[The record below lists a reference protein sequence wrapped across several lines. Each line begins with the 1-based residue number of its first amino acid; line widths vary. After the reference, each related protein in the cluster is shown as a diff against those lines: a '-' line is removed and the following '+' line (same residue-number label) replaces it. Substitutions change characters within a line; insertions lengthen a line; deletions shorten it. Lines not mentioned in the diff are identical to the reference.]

1 MFTRLPFPF
10 LILIAS
16 HALALDVSAH
26 ANSPRIPPYEVL
38 EITFTHA
45 NSYADP
51 FFDASLEVTF
61 TSPNGHATTIGGFFF
76 GSSDPPTIKVTE
88 GRPKKVTYTCAK
100 HDLWKARFAP
110 TELGDW
116 RYAWTFTDASGAAH
130 GEGAF
135 SCVAARTHALGFL
148 RVSPAN
154 PFRWVFDDGSPF
166 YPIGLQDGA
175 LDNEGTGSILSS
187 YALEGP
193 FRMDRAGRP
202 APPAGAMY
210 QPGPSNN
217 PVNGD
222 VYFRRYAAG
231 GFNLFRFSQKNFSLD
246 LYDDLDHWRVHE
258 AVMVDE
264 LIRHARKYG
273 LRVMYGIF
281 GYQPVGNDH
290 PEDAQAMAK
299 VKRFVKYT
307 VDRWGPFIDVW
318 EFLNEQKAADGWY
331 AEMVPYLRSI
341 DPYRHPI
348 TTSWERPDLAGIEVN
363 APHWY
368 EDEDEL
374 KSDSITAGRAREWKK
389 AGKPV
394 IVGEQGNFVDRA
406 KAPPGVGG
414 VWDARSALRM
424 RVRCWTALFTEV
436 AFVFWNTSYAKDGHN
451 MNLWIGPREREYVRA
466 MQDFAYRLGPDPRM
480 AEPVLSE
487 KRGVRGH
494 ELVSS
499 EVVGVY
505 LHHCASHDEPLRGL
519 EVTVDVP
526 RDGRAWWYS
535 PENAALLGSEEAKAG
550 TCTFHAP
557 PFAVDLALL
566 VTPHG
571 APDIDHDGTPNDAD
585 PDDDNDGVEDAK
597 DALPLEPEES
607 ADADGDLIGDV
618 LDADDDGDGK
628 GEDANGN
635 GAPDCEE
642 MDLDRDG
649 VPRARAVPW
658 DAFPWDPKEWRDT
671 DGDSVGDKA
680 DPDDDGDG
688 WSDAEEAKAGT
699 DPLDRL
705 SFPAK

>member
-1 MFTRLPFPF
+1 MRLALLAP
-10 LILIAS
+10 LLAS
-16 HALALDVSAH
+16 HLLALDVSVAS
-26 ANSPRIPPYEVL
+26 NSQRIPPWEVFEL
-38 EITFTHA
+38 SFTHA
-45 NSYADP
+45 NAYADP
-51 FFDASLEVTF
+51 FFDAQLEVTF

-76 GSSDPPTIKVTE
+76 GSADPPTIQVKE
-88 GRPKKVTYTCAK
+88 GRPKKVTYTYAK

-110 TELGDW
+110 TEPGGW
-116 RYAWTFTDASGAAH
+116 RYAWTFTDAGGAAR

-135 SCVAARTHALGFL
+135 SCVVGRTRQLGFL
-148 RVSPAN
+148 RISPTN
-154 PFRWVFDDGSPF
+154 PFRFVFDDGSPF

-175 LDNEGTGSILSS
+175 FDNEGTGSILSS

-193 FRMDRAGRP
+193 FRMDRQGRP

-210 QPGPSNN
+210 QPGPSSN

-222 VYFRRYAAG
+222 VYFRRYARG
-231 GFNLFRFSQKNFSLD
+231 GFNLFRFSQDNFSLD
-246 LYDDLDHWRVHE
+246 LYDDLEHWRVHE

-264 LIRHARKYG
+264 LMRHARKYG
-273 LRVMYGIF
+273 FRVMYGIF
-281 GYQPVGNDH
+281 GYQAVSNEH
-290 PEDAQAMAK
+290 PDDAKAMAR

-307 VDRWGPFIDVW
+307 VDRWGAYVDLW

-331 AEMVPYLRSI
+331 AEMAPYLRSF

-348 TTSWERPDLAGIEVN
+348 TTSWERPDFAGIEVN

-374 KSDSITAGRAREWKK
+374 KSDSVTAGRAREWKK

-394 IVGEQGNFVDRA
+394 IVGEQGNQVDRA
-406 KAPPGVGG
+406 KAAPGVGG

-424 RVRCWTALFTEV
+424 RVRCWTALFHEV

-451 MNLWIGPREREYVRA
+451 MNLWIGPKEREYVRA

-480 AEPVLSE
+480 VEPVLSE
-487 KRGVRGH
+487 KRGVRGYA
-494 ELVSS
+494 LASS
-499 EVVGVY
+499 EAVGVY
-505 LHHCASHDEPLRGL
+505 LHHCATHDEPLRGL
-519 EVTVDVP
+519 GVTVDVP
-526 RDGRAWWYS
+526 RDGRAYWYS
-535 PENAALLGSEEAKAG
+535 PEDASILGSEEAKSG
-550 TCTFHAP
+550 RRTFHAP

-566 VTPHG
+566 VTSHG
-571 APDIDHDGTPNDAD
+571 APDIDGDGTPNDAD
-585 PDDDNDGVEDAK
+585 LDDDNDGVEDAK
-597 DALPLEPEES
+597 DAFPLEPEEW

-628 GEDANGN
+628 GDDANGN
-635 GAPDCEE
+635 GTPDCEE
-642 MDLDRDG
+642 MDLDGDG
-649 VPRARAVPW
+649 VARARTVPW
-658 DAFPWDPKEWRDT
+658 DAFPWDPKEWRDR
-671 DGDSVGDKA
+671 DGDGLGDNA

-688 WSDAEEAKAGT
+688 WSDADEAKAGT